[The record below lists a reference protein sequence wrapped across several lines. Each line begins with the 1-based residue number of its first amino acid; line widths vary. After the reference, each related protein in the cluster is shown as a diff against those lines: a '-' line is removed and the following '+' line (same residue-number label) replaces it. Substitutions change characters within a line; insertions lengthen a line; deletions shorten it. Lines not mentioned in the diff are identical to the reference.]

1 MVTVI
6 SSIQSQVSRELHLY
20 VIMAFHDNFDF
31 VLLLCMGLQNLRV
44 RLPIILLNLD
54 LRSMLRL
61 LMMSLLNDHHR
72 LLILNF
78 LTNVVCVISVIL
90 YLVFLIMGQVH
101 EDY

>member
-1 MVTVI
+1 
-6 SSIQSQVSRELHLY
+6 
-20 VIMAFHDNFDF
+20 
-31 VLLLCMGLQNLRV
+31 MGLQNLRV